1 MQDYQLRQR
10 DYLLEISRAMTA
22 RLDLP
27 SLLELTLKSA
37 VELLRGQAGL
47 IVLQSR
53 GVREPP
59 SSDASDADTPRFR
72 VRASYG
78 LPTSL
83 IRFFR
88 PLWVDLP
95 GVTELQEPLT
105 RWRIP
110 DLQVRLGMV
119 AAAAGLALSQVVA
132 LPLVIE
138 DELIGAI
145 YIFRIGGGAFSA
157 NDRRLLAAFADQA
170 AIAVRNAELYHQVI
184 EERGALS
191 AIIDNSAEGVMILD
205 RAGNVQV
212 YNRAL
217 AHMTG
222 WEPDAALGRPADE
235 VLALRDRQGEP
246 LPLPEP
252 PAERTSAAK
261 VRTYV
266 EGDIARR
273 GGPPITVG
281 VTATPLYGDEGNLVR
296 VILNV
301 MDITRFRQAEELKS
315 TFVSVVSHEL
325 KTPVALIKGYA
336 ETIRREDADWD
347 RETIQESLGVI
358 VEEADRLT
366 QLIDS
371 LLEASRIQAGGLKL
385 EPTDVHLPRLAEKVV
400 EGFRTQT
407 GDAGTH
413 IFELDFPSDFPTVW
427 GDPERLREVLS
438 NLVSNAVKYSPDGG
452 TVWVGGRTDQKGV
465 TVYIADQG
473 IGIPPEEQDRI
484 FERFHRV
491 ESGLHRRTEGT
502 GLGLYLVKAIIE
514 AHGGRVW
521 VESAP
526 GRGSIFMCALP
537 RK

>member
-22 RLDLP
+22 RLDLE

-37 VELLRGQAGL
+37 AEILRGQVGL
-47 IVLQSR
+47 IVLR
-53 GVREPP
+53 GRDDVL
-59 SSDASDADTPRFR
+59 R

-78 LPTSL
+78 LSAGL
-83 IRFFR
+83 VRFFQ
-88 PLWVDLP
+88 PLWADLP
-95 GVTELQEPLT
+95 GMRGLHNLHDARF

-110 DLQVRLGMV
+110 DLQMRLGMV

-138 DELIGAI
+138 EKLIGAI

-157 NDRRLLAAFADQA
+157 DDQALLAAFANQA
-170 AIAVRNAELYHQVI
+170 AIAVRNADLYQQVN
-184 EERGALS
+184 EERRALS

-205 RAGNVQV
+205 AAGRVQV
-212 YNRAL
+212 FNRAL

-222 WEPDAALGRPADE
+222 WDAEDALGRPATE
-235 VLALRDRQGEP
+235 VLTLHDRQKQPRP
-246 LPLPEP
+246 LPKLPLRR
-252 PAERTSAAK
+252 ASAAEA
-261 VRTYV
+261 RTYV
-266 EGDIARR
+266 EGDVVRR
-273 GGPPITVG
+273 GGPPVTVG
-281 VTATPLYGDEGNLVR
+281 VTATPLYDEEGTLAR

-301 MDITRFRQAEELKS
+301 VDITRFRQAEELKS

-336 ETIRREDADWD
+336 ETLRREDADWD
-347 RETIQESLGVI
+347 RETMQESLDVI
-358 VEEADRLT
+358 AEEADHLT

-400 EGFRTQT
+400 EGFGTQT
-407 GDAGTH
+407 RIHT
-413 IFELDFPSDFPTVW
+413 FELDFPSDFPVVW
-427 GDPERLREVLS
+427 GDPDRLREVLS

-452 TVWVGGRTDQKGV
+452 TVWVGGRVDQTGTTMYV
-465 TVYIADQG
+465 ADQG
-473 IGIPPEEQDRI
+473 IGIPAEEQGRI
-484 FERFHRV
+484 FDRFHRV
-491 ESGLHRRTEGT
+491 ETGLHRRTEGA
-502 GLGLYLVKAIIE
+502 GLGLYLVKAIVE

-526 GRGSIFMCALP
+526 GRGSIFMFTLP
-537 RK
+537 KK